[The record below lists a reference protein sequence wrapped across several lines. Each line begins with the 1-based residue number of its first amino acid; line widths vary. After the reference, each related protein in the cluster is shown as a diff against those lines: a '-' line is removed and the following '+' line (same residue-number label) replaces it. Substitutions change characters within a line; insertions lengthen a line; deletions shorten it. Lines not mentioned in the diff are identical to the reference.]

1 MSETLFT
8 LRDGTMVFKGDIL
21 FHPDRER
28 VGWYCIAEF
37 KPDVDN
43 SQFVTVRSPN
53 GAVPIVLIRDL
64 KREPP
69 PPNTRCR
76 LCGQLLPKGLRT

>member
-1 MSETLFT
+1 MSETLFN
-8 LRDGTMVFKGDIL
+8 LRDGTPVIKGDIL

-37 KPDVDN
+37 KPDIDD

-53 GAVPIVLIRDL
+53 GAVQESLIRDL
-64 KREPP
+64 RSEPP
-69 PPNTRCR
+69 PSQTRCHM
-76 LCGQLLPKGLRT
+76 CGQILPLGRLT